1 MTGAASGGAA
11 NNDGDL
17 IVSGTR
23 SSSTIRFAPIA
34 ALAALV
40 DPART
45 VIIADEISIS
55 FVTQLFDRGRT
66 VVVKRGEAAKNLA
79 SLDGVFAR
87 FLELGVGRDWTIVGV
102 GGGSVSDLAGFAAS
116 SWLRGVDFGFVP
128 TTLLAMVDA
137 SVGGKNGID
146 YHGYKNL
153 IGTFSQPRFVLV
165 DPELLSSLPD
175 YDLACGLVEAIKHG
189 IIEGDDHLSSIEQAV
204 SGSGTIDRG
213 ALEPIIRRSIAFKA
227 AVATADE
234 HENGDRRK
242 LNLGHT
248 IGHGVE
254 AVTGLAHGASVAAG
268 LASATRFAMEHC
280 DAKHD
285 GAAAFSNR
293 VIALV
298 ARLGLPTSLEQ
309 ARRASRETSE
319 LSPATFRD
327 AVAEAMGTDKKRI
340 GTNVLFALPL
350 AAGNVNIEPVTLREL
365 RDFVRRAP

>member
-1 MTGAASGGAA
+1 MTGAGSGGTA

-23 SSSTIRFAPIA
+23 SSSTIRFAPVA
-34 ALAALV
+34 ALTTLA

-55 FVTQLFDRGRT
+55 FVTQQFDRGRM
-66 VVVKRGEAAKNLA
+66 VVVARGETAKNLA
-79 SLDGVFAR
+79 SLDDVFAR
-87 FLELGVGRDWTIVGV
+87 FLELGVGRDWTVVGV

-116 SWLRGVDFGFVP
+116 TWLRGVDFGFVP

-146 YHGYKNL
+146 YRGYKNL
-153 IGTFSQPRFVLV
+153 IGSFSQPRFVLV

-189 IIEGDDHLSSIEQAV
+189 IIEGDDHLSSIEHAV
-204 SGSGTIDRG
+204 SGSGIIDRG
-213 ALEPIIRRSIAFKA
+213 ALAPIIRRSIELKA
-227 AVATADE
+227 AIATADE

-254 AVTGLAHGASVAAG
+254 SVTGLAHGASVAAG
-268 LASATRFAMEHC
+268 LASATRFAMEHGGL
-280 DAKHD
+280 KHD
-285 GAAAFSNR
+285 GAVAFSNR
-293 VIALV
+293 VIALLD
-298 ARLGLPTSLEQ
+298 RLGLPTSLEQ
-309 ARRASRETSE
+309 ARRASSKTSE
-319 LSPATFRD
+319 QSPATFRD
-327 AVAEAMGTDKKRI
+327 AVADAMGADKKRI
-340 GTNVLFALPL
+340 GADVLFALPL
-350 AAGNVNIEPVTLREL
+350 AAGNVNIESVALHEL